1 MRRVLPSWSLFQPQ
15 RDDKR
20 RGVFLVVGA
29 LCLVAC
35 MMFVA
40 YSVDL
45 GVVSLTKSRM
55 QNATDTAALAAAME
69 ITHAIS
75 TAGQNVGDVFTYAQ
89 TQARTVAA
97 NVAELN
103 GTYVDETLDV
113 DFGRRYFNADTG
125 AYTIDWNPA
134 GDQVNCVKVSA
145 RRTGNDTEAP
155 DGKLPGM
162 FSLVAG
168 NTGTAVQS
176 ESIAYIEPRDL
187 VVVHDFSRSMN
198 FDSYFSDETGNSL
211 TQAQIESNIALVWA
225 DLQPLTLGNMTYSP
239 VYYDETKSNTGA
251 NAKTTFK
258 GTSVTVT
265 TNTKIKSVKVY
276 FESSG
281 WTSGGSQT
289 FNISGETTTSGTWA
303 GTGSNAGKRI
313 YQADITI
320 RKVGSSSQSW
330 SLTGYTNSTT
340 NVKNKFAMSSTTPLT
355 NGSWDAYIDFVKS
368 NGGLG
373 MYGYNDQYGGMTYI
387 CWLLREQPSYSQT
400 KDLWKTRHYPFHAIK
415 EGHEILCDFLA
426 DLGFDDHIGM
436 VSYDNSHRVEH
447 SMSSVEPGIPT
458 VNISNNP
465 ITNDYSAVKTLMH
478 YKQAAHYSFA
488 TNMGGGLKDAISL
501 LDNHKRT
508 GSRPAILLMTD
519 GNTNVWDNGESGSLP
534 AGWSWNAL
542 FDYDGNGSA
551 DYTATNDYAKNVL
564 KYVKQA
570 VDKGYSVHAISVGAD
585 ADRNLMKAI
594 AHLGDGYWVDVP
606 GGLSA
611 SDMEE
616 ELKDAFTKIAAA
628 VPPARLVTGD

>member
-1 MRRVLPSWSLFQPQ
+1 MRRLFTRLSLLRSQ
-15 RDDKR
+15 RDETR
-20 RGVFLVVGA
+20 RGVFIVVGA

-40 YSVDL
+40 YSVDIGL
-45 GVVSLTKSRM
+45 ISVTKSRM
-55 QNATDTAALAAAME
+55 TNATDTAALAAAME

-75 TAGQNVGDVFTYAQ
+75 TAGQDVGDIFTYAQ
-89 TQARTVAA
+89 AQARTVAA
-97 NVAELN
+97 NVAEMN
-103 GTYVDETLDV
+103 GVYVDEAVDV
-113 DFGRRYFNADTG
+113 VFGRRYFDAG
-125 AYTIDWNPA
+125 SAAYTIDWSPA
-134 GDQVNCVKVSA
+134 GDQVNCVKVIA
-145 RRTGNDTEAP
+145 RRTGADTDAP
-155 DGKLPGM
+155 DGKMPGM

-211 TQAQIESNIALVWA
+211 TQAQIEANLALVWA
-225 DLQPLTLGNMTYSP
+225 DLQPLTLGNMAYTP

-251 NAKTTFK
+251 NAVVTFK
-258 GTSVTVT
+258 GTSVGVT

-276 FESSG
+276 FS
-281 WTSGGSQT
+281 SGGSQT
-289 FNISGETTTSGTWA
+289 FTVSGETTTSGTWA
-303 GTGSNAGKRI
+303 GTSGNVGKRI
-313 YQADITI
+313 NKVDMTI

-330 SLTGYTNSTT
+330 TLTGYANSAT
-340 NVKNKFAMSSTTPLT
+340 NVKTKFAMSSTTPLT
-355 NGSWDAYIDFVKS
+355 NGSWDAYVNFVQS
-368 NGGLG
+368 NGGLKL
-373 MYGYNDQYGGMTYI
+373 YGYNDQYGGMTYI

-415 EGHEILCDFLA
+415 EGHEILCDFLT
-426 DLGFDDHIGM
+426 DLGFDDHVGM
-436 VSYDNSHRVEH
+436 VSYDTSHRVEH

-458 VNISNNP
+458 VNISSTP
-465 ITNDYSAVKTLMH
+465 LTNDYDAIKTLMH

-488 TNMGGGLKDAISL
+488 TNMGGGLKDGIAL

-519 GNTNVWDNGESGSLP
+519 GNTNVWDSGETNSLP
-534 AGWSWNAL
+534 AGWDWSSL
-542 FDYDGNGSA
+542 FDYDGNGTG
-551 DYTATNDYAKNVL
+551 DYTTSNDYAKNVL

-594 AHLGDGYWVDVP
+594 AHLGGGYWIDVP

-628 VPPARLVTGD
+628 VPPARLVSGP